1 MVIKMTLAEQA
12 ARKRRTL
19 EEAGKLSH
27 DESFDNRIKSE
38 RKSGM
43 LVLALLVALAYGF
56 AIDVYYRVKYPVAA
70 HSGEIL
76 AKSEMSKPDIKALN
90 IARAPV
96 EKRL

>member
-1 MVIKMTLAEQA
+1 MTLAEQA

-27 DESFDNRIKSE
+27 NPRFDQEVVAE

-76 AKSEMSKPDIKALN
+76 AKSEMTKPEIKALTVV
-90 IARAPV
+90 AERGV
-96 EKRL
+96 K